1 VKAEQA
7 DQVTQS
13 LKLNINLLYFTYI
26 CTVMYTGLMTFVH
39 IILWCDQHHNYP
51 SRAPTWNATW

>member
-1 VKAEQA
+1 M
-7 DQVTQS
+7 TQS